1 MRLSSPGWIAILLI
15 STMMLGCSM
24 SGYGQGGNIRVAQA
38 DEKKLGIVHRA
49 KEDLRDTTDA
59 LSITPRV
66 KGAIIADAQLN
77 DRRNHINVGTKDY
90 LLHLTG
96 HVYSSAIKSRAS
108 SVAARKLHQ
117 MHKSYKVSNELSI
130 VRKK

>member
-1 MRLSSPGWIAILLI
+1 MRFTLPGMVAILI
-15 STMMLGCSM
+15 GSTVMFGCSR
-24 SGYGQGGNIRVAQA
+24 SAYGQGENLRLAQA
-38 DEKKLGIVHRA
+38 DEKKLGVVHRA
-49 KEDLRDTTDA
+49 KEDLRDTKDA

-90 LLHLTG
+90 VLHLTG
-96 HVYSSAIKSRAS
+96 YVYSSAIKSRAS

-130 VRKK
+130 VHKK